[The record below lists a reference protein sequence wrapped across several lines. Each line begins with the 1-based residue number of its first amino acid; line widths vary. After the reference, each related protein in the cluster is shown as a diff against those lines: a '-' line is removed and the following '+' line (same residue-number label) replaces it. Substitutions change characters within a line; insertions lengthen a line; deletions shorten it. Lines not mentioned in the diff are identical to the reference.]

1 MQYRR
6 LLPGILSIVLALSLA
21 ACGGVP
27 RDTGPVAS
35 DPVSQESP
43 SSAPPSAFET
53 LKSAGGA
60 MDLSKG
66 LDMQLDMVM
75 KQAMTGMTVETGING
90 HLLLENET
98 KYNFEM
104 TQVALGQEIPMSI
117 YRDGAYTYTDMMG
130 MKIKSLAE
138 EDESFSLDLE
148 LKEEYF
154 KSLEVSDADGV
165 RTVTGSIN
173 PEKMKELVE
182 KLLESDLADA
192 FGDMDEGLGDEAG
205 TDLEFKAIDMTV
217 KLGQDNLIHEMTVV
231 VSVAASMEG
240 PSATD
245 PESTVLTE
253 MQMDLSMTV
262 TVNNPGEPV
271 TVTPPADLEEYEEFS
286 MDEGDFV

>member
-43 SSAPPSAFET
+43 SSAPPSAFEI
-53 LKSAGGA
+53 LKSARGA

-75 KQAMTGMTVETGING
+75 KQAMTGMTVETGIKG

-117 YRDGAYTYTDMMG
+117 YRDGAYTYTC
-130 MKIKSLAE
+130 L
-138 EDESFSLDLE
+138 L
-148 LKEEYF
+148 YT
-154 KSLEVSDADGV
+154 SDA
-165 RTVTGSIN
+165 
-173 PEKMKELVE
+173 
-182 KLLESDLADA
+182 AD
-192 FGDMDEGLGDEAG
+192 D
-205 TDLEFKAIDMTV
+205 
-217 KLGQDNLIHEMTVV
+217 
-231 VSVAASMEG
+231 
-240 PSATD
+240 
-245 PESTVLTE
+245 
-253 MQMDLSMTV
+253 
-262 TVNNPGEPV
+262 
-271 TVTPPADLEEYEEFS
+271 
-286 MDEGDFV
+286 